1 MDRYGYYDEKYEVSQ
16 DYELW
21 FRLWSNGCKFSL
33 NDKFLYYYRQHE
45 KTAKNLKTKKVIKT
59 VLKIKI
65 RVIREYGIRFN
76 LKQWLRFMMEAGT
89 LLLPKK
95 VILWGYYKTKK

>member
-1 MDRYGYYDEKYEVSQ
+1 
-16 DYELW
+16 L
-21 FRLWSNGCKFSL
+21 
-33 NDKFLYYYRQHE
+33 DKSTIDLFI
-45 KTAKNLKTKKVIKT
+45 T
-59 VLKIKI
+59 IKI